1 MTLLFKCEIQLNFRN
16 LDCILV
22 KKNAYLVRVESILK
36 MEQLP
41 NFSKLLT
48 MHAVA
53 SNAQMSSVSFQVTGL
68 KYLRFR
74 SKQAPYSVFRYMQ
87 NFLSQVLHRFPVQDR
102 CSRLPTARLETCQ
115 DTKRTLY
122 FRTYALCYHRWIK
135 QEPKDC
141 NHLFDALENLANVAI

>member
-1 MTLLFKCEIQLNFRN
+1 MNIFMIPYFKSELLNFRN
-16 LDCILV
+16 LDCILF

-48 MHAVA
+48 THAVV
-53 SNAQMSSVSFQVTGL
+53 SNAQMSSVSFQVIVL
-68 KYLRFR
+68 KLLMFR

-87 NFLSQVLHRFPVQDR
+87 NFLSPVPHRFPVQGR
-102 CSRLPTARLETCQ
+102 YSQLPTARLETCQ

-122 FRTYALCYHRWIK
+122 FRTYVLCYHRWIK
-135 QEPKDC
+135 
-141 NHLFDALENLANVAI
+141 